1 MTYDEN
7 ANINNIKNEFQ
18 KNYPNYYFQICGEKI
33 ENSIRPIINLI
44 KNVLY
49 FFSGLSCLI
58 ATFLLA
64 FSILLVVIE
73 DKNVI
78 MMKNLLGIKKHDI
91 KNEYQGQPWCAV
103 FVTWCFTKTF
113 GVDKAHQLV
122 ISFFTVYIMQF
133 SLENILSNVMSN
145 TDYKAGIISS
155 LLTLLLSF
163 FISFSCF
170 PFIDMKITDVLE
182 TGNKKYSIKEKIN
195 RFLTNR

>member
-1 MTYDEN
+1 M
-7 ANINNIKNEFQ
+7 
-18 KNYPNYYFQICGEKI
+18 
-33 ENSIRPIINLI
+33 
-44 KNVLY
+44 
-49 FFSGLSCLI
+49 
-58 ATFLLA
+58 A

-91 KNEYQGQPWCAV
+91 KNEYHALAV
-103 FVTWCFTKTF
+103 FYSLIP
-113 GVDKAHQLV
+113 GV

-182 TGNKKYSIKEKIN
+182 TGNKKYSIKKKIN

>member
-1 MTYDEN
+1 M
-7 ANINNIKNEFQ
+7 
-18 KNYPNYYFQICGEKI
+18 
-33 ENSIRPIINLI
+33 
-44 KNVLY
+44 
-49 FFSGLSCLI
+49 
-58 ATFLLA
+58 
-64 FSILLVVIE
+64 
-73 DKNVI
+73 
-78 MMKNLLGIKKHDI
+78 I
-91 KNEYQGQPWCAV
+91 KNEYHALAV
-103 FVTWCFTKTF
+103 FYSLIP
-113 GVDKAHQLV
+113 GV